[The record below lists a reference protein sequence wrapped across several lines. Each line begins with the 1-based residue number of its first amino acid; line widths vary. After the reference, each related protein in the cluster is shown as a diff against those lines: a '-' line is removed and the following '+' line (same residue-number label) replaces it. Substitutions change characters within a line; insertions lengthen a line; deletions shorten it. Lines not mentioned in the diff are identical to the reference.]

1 MVQILQCY
9 TQQKHLIATPN
20 AVAFEFL
27 FGFCFIV
34 LFFCPCYMLKGE
46 NLNTKLGVVLLR
58 QLDLRGVT
66 VICDTEQKKRTIKY
80 KP

>member
-1 MVQILQCY
+1 
-9 TQQKHLIATPN
+9 
-20 AVAFEFL
+20 
-27 FGFCFIV
+27 
-34 LFFCPCYMLKGE
+34 MLKGE